1 MGLYLALV
9 DHVFYPYTIANEDTP
24 DGGPPQ
30 MRAKSFT
37 HHPASGVR
45 NPRPT
50 RPRRAT
56 RPVLVLAPRAR
67 RRSSAAARLL
77 QPDGLKVLAASA
89 VRLGEG

>member
-1 MGLYLALV
+1 MAGRPKCALNRS
-9 DHVFYPYTIANEDTP
+9 HTT
-24 DGGPPQ
+24 
-30 MRAKSFT
+30 
-37 HHPASGVR
+37 PASGVR

-89 VRLGEG
+89 VRLG